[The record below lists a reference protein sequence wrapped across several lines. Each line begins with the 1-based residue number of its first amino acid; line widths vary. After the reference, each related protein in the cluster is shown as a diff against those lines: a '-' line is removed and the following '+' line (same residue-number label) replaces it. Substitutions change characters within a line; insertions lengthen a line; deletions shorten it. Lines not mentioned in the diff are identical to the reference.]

1 MTPKILI
8 IGSTG
13 TLGSKLINFCSS
25 KKIKIDTITCF
36 KNINKLQTQKKIHKI
51 KNQFSLS
58 KTDDINK
65 FKKHIKINKFNIIY
79 FLDHGPYSLNFLD
92 IILKNNS
99 NSIIAIANKE
109 MLIVGGNLILKKI
122 KISKNKFV
130 PLDSEHFS
138 LQKINFSNK
147 NISKIYIT
155 ASGGP
160 FYFKKNINLNK
171 VSLKLV
177 LNHPKWKMGYNNSI
191 DSSNFINKILEIF
204 ELSYIYEIDLS
215 KIDFLISRE
224 AYIHSIVEFKD
235 GTTTLNCFNNDMLIT
250 LTSPLSNYFSINNQ
264 TIKKNYLDISNLK
277 LETFKDR
284 RFKIYKYYSLL
295 KNLNHKIQI
304 KFLLLNKIAQKQYL
318 NGSINYNYIMN
329 FIFNNL
335 KTTDRSFKL
344 NTFQQI
350 IKYVKYIE
358 KKYDKNN

>member
-13 TLGSKLINFCSS
+13 TLGSKLIDFCSS

-36 KNINKLQTQKKIHKI
+36 KNINELQKQKKIHKI

-58 KTDDINK
+58 NSEDINK

-79 FLDHGPYSLNFLD
+79 FLDHGPYSLNYLD
-92 IILKNNS
+92 IILKNN
-99 NSIIAIANKE
+99 NNTIIAIANKE

-122 KISKNKFV
+122 LFSGNKFV

-138 LQKINFSNK
+138 LQKINFN
-147 NISKIYIT
+147 NEMISKIYIT

-160 FYFKKNINLNK
+160 FYFKKNLNLNR
-171 VSLKLV
+171 VSIKSVLK
-177 LNHPKWKMGYNNSI
+177 HPKWKMGYNNSI
-191 DSSNFINKILEIF
+191 DSSNFINKILEIY
-204 ELSYIYEIDLS
+204 ELSYIYEIELD

-224 AYIHSIVEFKD
+224 AYIHSIIEFKD

-250 LTSPLSNYFSINNQ
+250 LTSPLSNYLPINYLK
-264 TIKKNYLDISNLK
+264 TKKNYLDISNLK
-277 LETFKDR
+277 LETFNDR
-284 RFKIYKYYSLL
+284 RFKIHKYYSLL
-295 KNLNHKIQI
+295 KSLNHKYQI
-304 KFLLLNKIAQKQYL
+304 KFLLLNKIAQKKYL

-329 FIFNNL
+329 FIFSNL
-335 KTTDRSFKL
+335 KTSDSSFKL
-344 NTFQQI
+344 NTFPQI

-358 KKYDKNN
+358 KKYD